1 MILQWFEWKYLQFV
15 KKKWNICY
23 INYFHFN
30 KKEMPLMVAETTE
43 VTFIIYRLERMLD
56 LKYFVSIMYVIYVDW
71 LLQTQL
77 HIYNPN

>member
-1 MILQWFEWKYLQFV
+1 
-15 KKKWNICY
+15 
-23 INYFHFN
+23 
-30 KKEMPLMVAETTE
+30 MVAETTE